1 MKTIYFI
8 RHGQTLFNKLGR
20 VQGISDSP
28 LTQLGETAAD
38 KLGTLFKK
46 QDIHFDVAYTSDL
59 GRARQT
65 TKRIVSHSNNPDT
78 PILELTDLREVSFG
92 AFEGGLS
99 ETMWEEASKVSDDLV
114 VRDSSSDE
122 DKMKILASIKAIDTV
137 DLAESFEDVA
147 ERVNRVL
154 DLIRTSDA
162 SNLLL
167 VSHCLYI
174 DCVLYVLSNQT
185 YHATYIP
192 NTSVTK
198 IVYDQG
204 DFTVKYI
211 GEVEH
216 F

>member
-1 MKTIYFI
+1 MKTIYFV

-38 KLGTLFKK
+38 QLGTLFKE
-46 QDIHFDVAYTSDL
+46 QNIRFDVAYTSDL

-65 TKRIVSHSNNPDT
+65 TKRIIDHSNDPDT
-78 PILELTDLREVSFG
+78 PIMEVTDLREVSFG
-92 AFEGGLS
+92 SFEGGLS
-99 ETMWEEASKVSDDLV
+99 ETMWAEASQVSNGLV
-114 VRDSSSDE
+114 VRDASSDE
-122 DKMKILASIKAIDTV
+122 NKMKILATIKAIDTV
-137 DLAESFEDVA
+137 DLAESFEDA
-147 ERVNRVL
+147 TERVNRVL
-154 DLIRTSDA
+154 QMIRTSNA

-167 VSHCLYI
+167 VSHCLFI
-174 DCVLYVLSNQT
+174 DCVLCVLHGQD

-204 DFTVKYI
+204 TFTVKYI